1 MIQLKT
7 GGLSNME
14 ENKDKQW
21 LVDQYNRNRPVEE
34 WIQEYVALEAFI
46 FQLKEIER
54 QNKEKEEEEKKKPTS

>member
-34 WIQEYVALEAFI
+34 WIQEYIALETFI
-46 FQLKEIER
+46 LQLKEIER
-54 QNKEKEEEEKKKPTS
+54 QNKEKEKEDKKKSIS

>member
-34 WIQEYVALEAFI
+34 WIQEYIALETFI
-46 FQLKEIER
+46 LQLKEIER
-54 QNKEKEEEEKKKPTS
+54 QNKEKEEEDKKKSIS